1 MGGSL
6 FHDRCSPHPT
16 LSPEGR
22 GDDPVP
28 PLPET
33 DHFDGAQVYALR
45 ELSRDDTLSQ
55 RDLAGRLG
63 LSLGRVNYVVNS
75 LIRKGLV
82 KARRFKN
89 SRNKL
94 AYRYVLTPE
103 GVREKVVV
111 TRRFLEAKLR
121 EYELLQHEIETLRRE
136 AAGEGGEGGTG

>member
-1 MGGSL
+1 MATAALPTKIGADVFYGTSGGTPVRVSIPGGESL
-6 FHDRCSPHPT
+6 
-16 LSPEGR
+16 
-22 GDDPVP
+22 
-28 PLPET
+28 
-33 DHFDGAQVYALR
+33 DGAHLNALR

-75 LIRKGLV
+75 LIGKGLV

-103 GVREKVVV
+103 GIRERVAA
-111 TRRFLEAKLR
+111 TRRFLQAKLD
-121 EYELLQHEIETLRRE
+121 EFEQLQREIEDLRRE
-136 AAGEGGEGGTG
+136 ATAEAGEGCSS

>member
-6 FHDRCSPHPT
+6 S
-16 LSPEGR
+16 
-22 GDDPVP
+22 DDGESVP
-28 PLPET
+28 IT
-33 DHFDGAQVYALR
+33 DGAQVYALR
-45 ELSRDDTLSQ
+45 ELARDDTLSQ

-121 EYELLQHEIETLRRE
+121 EYERLHEEIEALRLD
-136 AAGEGGEGGTG
+136 AATEGEEGGTG